1 MAPRTHPI
9 TAPGSSSTGSQPCLD
24 LDSTCVLS
32 LRINSLRSLVLLL
45 YFLGDASDVVKCSP
59 VKVER
64 AKQDFP

>member
-1 MAPRTHPI
+1 MAPHIHPI
-9 TAPGSSSTGSQPCLD
+9 TASGSSSARSQPCLE

-32 LRINSLRSLVLLL
+32 LHINSLRSLVLLL